1 MMKSIC
7 IGIVLVWSLIA
18 CSQTP
23 VSNHAKLQIETFSDF
38 KLMSSQ
44 PLYQKYGQVSAVKVI
59 YDTKTNQLHF
69 VNAADYEYHH
79 EFCREELGY
88 YKSLTEF
95 NEENYSSEDTRPF
108 LLANINYYQS
118 IDKFTLELGPSD
130 RMNGKQLEKMFMAVR
145 EQTYF
150 GHNLFLMLNTS
161 HVVSLKSSLSDKIP
175 TMAPE
180 DVYANQT
187 YQPLSKYAN
196 YGRVVVV
203 RNWKEQEKD
212 IRSTD
217 ILLLEDIPPS
227 FPLVAGVVVTQFQTP
242 LSHVSLLG
250 QNRKIPVCAYTKLFN
265 SKHLLE
271 LEGKTVK
278 FTVEQDTFKLEVAD
292 VTLTGINR
300 SKTPIR
306 LKCDYTLDTLIAAD
320 YIRERDSKSVGNK
333 AANFGLLVDY
343 SKKIDFKTPESAFA
357 IPFYFYKQH
366 ATKSG
371 IDPLLAQLFQKDNLN
386 RDPDLIKRD
395 LKLIRQKIMNTPIDS
410 RLMQDIEAM
419 IVRLGSYRRLRFRSS
434 TNAEDRAGFS
444 GAGLYDSKTG
454 ELYNEDKPI
463 DEAIKKVWASLWSY
477 GAFMERE
484 AFNIDHR
491 TVAMGILAHRSFPE
505 EEVNGVAITT
515 NLYRDNYLGFV
526 VNAQLGNEN
535 VVDPTN
541 GVVCDQFICY
551 PNEYVSDYGK
561 GGGSIDIITYSSLN
575 KGKLVMTN
583 QEINEFANVL
593 EEIKRTYL
601 RRHYTDKSYL
611 NFGLDLEFKL
621 DGKTRQLYIKQMRVY
636 NN

>member
-7 IGIVLVWSLIA
+7 IGIVILWSLLA
-18 CSQTP
+18 CSQLP
-23 VSNHAKLQIETFSDF
+23 VSKTDAQIQTFSDF
-38 KLMSSQ
+38 KSRSSQ
-44 PLYQKYGQVSAVKVI
+44 PLYQKYGQVSAVKVVL
-59 YDTKTNQLHF
+59 DTKTNKLHF
-69 VNAADYEYHH
+69 ISSSDYEYHH

-88 YKSLTEF
+88 YKSLSDF
-95 NEENYSSEDTRPF
+95 NDENYSSESTRRF

-130 RMNGKQLEKMFMAVR
+130 RMNAQHLEKLFNAVKA
-145 EQTYF
+145 EVYF
-150 GHNLFLMLNTS
+150 SQNLFLMLNTS
-161 HVVSLKSSLSDKIP
+161 HVVSLKPSLSKQIP
-175 TMAPE
+175 SLTPE
-180 DVYANQT
+180 EIYANQT
-187 YQPLSKYAN
+187 YQPLSKYSN
-196 YGRVVVV
+196 YGRVVIV
-203 RNWKEQEKD
+203 RDWEKQSKD

-250 QNRKIPVCAYTKLFN
+250 QNRKIPVCAYTKLF
-265 SKHLLE
+265 STDHLLA

-278 FTVEQDTFKLEVAD
+278 FTVEQDTFKLDLAD
-292 VTLTGINR
+292 VTLKGQKR
-300 SKTPIR
+300 SKSPIKLR
-306 LKCDYTLDTLIAAD
+306 YDFSMDTLIAAE

-333 AANFGLLVDY
+333 AANFALLVDY
-343 SKKIDFKTPESAFA
+343 TEKIDFKTPESAFA
-357 IPFYFYKQH
+357 IPFSFYKQH

-371 IDPLLAQLFQKDNLN
+371 IDPLLAQLLQKDNLN
-386 RDPDLIKRD
+386 RHPDLVKRD
-395 LKLIRQKIMNTPIDS
+395 LKLIRKMIKKTPVDAQ
-410 RLMQDIEAM
+410 LLADIEKM
-419 IVRLGSYRRLRFRSS
+419 ILRLGTHRRLRFRSS
-434 TNAEDRAGFS
+434 TNAEDRDGFS
-444 GAGLYDSKTG
+444 GAGLYTSKTG
-454 ELYNEDKPI
+454 ELYSDKKPI
-463 DEAIKKVWASLWSY
+463 DRAIKKVWASLWSY

-491 TVAMGILAHRSFPE
+491 TVAMGILAHRSFPN

-551 PNEYVSDYGK
+551 PDEEVSGYGRN
-561 GGGSIDIITYSSLN
+561 GGSIDIITYSSLN
-575 KGKLVMTN
+575 NGKLVMTD
-583 QEINEFANVL
+583 
-593 EEIKRTYL
+593 EEITALANTLERIKRLYL
-601 RRHYTDKSYL
+601 RKHYTNKSYL

-621 DGKTRQLYIKQMRVY
+621 DAETRQLYIKQMRIF